1 MRPTRFALP
10 LAALLAL
17 SGCDWFGGGEQEVA
31 GDASGEVLPAS
42 VSDEMIPVQ
51 DLKSQPPVLAVQP
64 GEGGSAVAVGADSA
78 AVDSA
83 AEAEV
88 APADVAAA
96 PAEAAQD

>member
-17 SGCDWFGGGEQEVA
+17 SGCDFFGGAEQEAA
-31 GDASGEVLPAS
+31 GDATGEVLPAS

-51 DLKSQPPVLAVQP
+51 DLRSQPPVLAVQP
-64 GEGGSAVAVGADSA
+64 GEGSAASAAGADSA

-83 AEAEV
+83 ADAAS
-88 APADVAAA
+88 APADEAAA
-96 PAEAAQD
+96 PAEEAPE